1 MTLIPTTKQSR
12 DALDV
17 SPLDVRVLLAGM
29 PKVGKST
36 LAASWPADTTLI
48 VDTQRGSTMLDG
60 DHFVAHVGSWAE
72 FEALVTE
79 LTMTEHQF
87 RTVVLD
93 LVDDLWRFCDVH
105 HAGKDEVLASAT
117 DDWQRSINTCEGVFI
132 DVVGRLIGSPLGIW
146 FLTHTTE
153 KKDGDLTRYVPALS
167 KRPLGYVKG
176 VCQVILLAETLG
188 TKRMLH
194 TQPSARFE
202 AGSRLPLPEPMP
214 MDAAKL
220 YRAMGAALPNGV
232 ARDLAE
238 RDARRSPEPAPAP
251 PADEPEL
258 EGADAEPVE
267 TPAGEAVA
275 A

>member
-12 DALDV
+12 DDLEA
-17 SPLDVRVLLAGM
+17 SPRDVRVLLAGM

-36 LAASWPADTTLI
+36 LAASWAPETTLI

-60 DHFVAHVGSWAE
+60 EHFVAHVTDWKE
-72 FEALVTE
+72 FDALVTE
-79 LTMTEHQF
+79 LTTTDHQF

-93 LVDDLWRFCDVH
+93 LVDDLWRFCDVA

-117 DDWQRSINTCEGVFI
+117 DDWQRSIRTAEGVFI
-132 DVVGRLIGSPLGIW
+132 DTVGRLIGSPLGIW
-146 FLTHTTE
+146 FITHTIE
-153 KKDGDLTRYVPALS
+153 KKDGELTRYVPALD

-188 TKRMLH
+188 SKRMLH

-214 MDAAKL
+214 LDASKL
-220 YRAMGAALPNGV
+220 YRAMGAALPQGV
-232 ARDLAE
+232 ARDLA
-238 RDARRSPEPAPAP
+238 ARNAMPAPEP
-251 PADEPEL
+251 EPEPL
-258 EGADAEPVE
+258 PEDGAVPVAAE
-267 TPAGEAVA
+267 AGEAVA